1 MSYTISP
8 ETLECQYDTFDFIIR
23 NIMEAV
29 GFISGGFC
37 PEPCQ
42 HTTLQYT
49 NRELYD
55 VLTAIWKDYNKYRT
69 ELLTILSLRD
79 DPEALMKYLLT
90 PGVLA
95 D

>member
-1 MSYTISP
+1 MSYNISP
-8 ETLECQYDTFDFIIR
+8 ETVESQLDIFDQIIR

-37 PEPCQ
+37 PDPCE
-42 HTTLQYT
+42 HTTLQHT
-49 NRELYD
+49 NPALYN
-55 VLTAIWKDYNKYRT
+55 VLMDIWNDYNKYRT
-69 ELLTILSLRD
+69 EELTILSLRD